1 MINSTHSEYQK
12 ESLLHDNRMR
22 MSGIIVDDLD
32 PRCEPIADNI
42 NGSQIIC
49 LGDITFEMTYDSATF
64 SFLTEY
70 STEADIASLPRI
82 YLLKGKNLHKDAKF
96 ISRRAKV
103 EFYDCLLDCFGGIP
117 KRVVAKMLKC
127 TTQEYSEVTV
137 ENSIAS
143 ADH

>member
-1 MINSTHSEYQK
+1 MINSTHSESQK

-82 YLLKGKNLHKDAKF
+82 YLLKGKICTKMQNLYLGEPKLSFMTACWIALVVF
-96 ISRRAKV
+96 LSVLLPRCSSALRRNIQR
-103 EFYDCLLDCFGGIP
+103 LLLRI
-117 KRVVAKMLKC
+117 
-127 TTQEYSEVTV
+127 Q
-137 ENSIAS
+137 
-143 ADH
+143 